1 MNILLL
7 KQISILS
14 LIAGAA
20 LGVVTI
26 IPFIGG
32 IAFLFLMMCIGAAL
46 IIYLKKMTL
55 VGFLE
60 LKDGALYGG
69 IAGFVSFLGFAAVYF
84 PLASIIGLIFKN
96 SQYSLVTFSVGSGF
110 FVVLLLSV
118 FVAILSAVIN
128 SFSALAATYIYAQ
141 LEPRPE
147 ENTTNFEI
155 EE

>member
-110 FVVLLLSV
+110 FVVLLLQASSDDNTYCPTEDALQPGA
-118 FVAILSAVIN
+118 FCQEIP
-128 SFSALAATYIYAQ
+128 FSLQ
-141 LEPRPE
+141 
-147 ENTTNFEI
+147 
-155 EE
+155 

>member
-1 MNILLL
+1 MRIY
-7 KQISILS
+7 
-14 LIAGAA
+14 
-20 LGVVTI
+20 
-26 IPFIGG
+26 GG
-32 IAFLFLMMCIGAAL
+32 LPVLFL
-46 IIYLKKMTL
+46 
-55 VGFLE
+55 
-60 LKDGALYGG
+60 
-69 IAGFVSFLGFAAVYF
+69 LGFAAVYF

>member
-20 LGVVTI
+20 LGAITI
-26 IPFIGG
+26 VPFIGG
-32 IAFLFLMMCIGAAL
+32 IAFIFLMMCVGAAL

-55 VGFLE
+55 VGYLE

-69 IAGFVSFLGFAAVYF
+69 IAGFVSFLGFSLVYF
-84 PLASIIGLIFKN
+84 PLAAILGLIFKN
-96 SQYSLVTFSVGSGF
+96 TQYSLVTFSLGSGF
-110 FVVLLLSV
+110 FVIVLLSV
-118 FVAILSAVIN
+118 FVAILSAVVN
-128 SFSALAATYIYAQ
+128 SFSGLAAAYIYSQ
-141 LEPRPE
+141 IEPRPE
-147 ENTTNFEI
+147 ENVTNFEI

>member
-69 IAGFVSFLGFAAVYF
+69 IAGFVSFLG
-84 PLASIIGLIFKN
+84 LIFKN

-110 FVVLLLSV
+110 FVVLLLSI

>member
-55 VGFLE
+55 VGFL
-60 LKDGALYGG
+60 
-69 IAGFVSFLGFAAVYF
+69 
-84 PLASIIGLIFKN
+84 
-96 SQYSLVTFSVGSGF
+96 
-110 FVVLLLSV
+110 
-118 FVAILSAVIN
+118 
-128 SFSALAATYIYAQ
+128 
-141 LEPRPE
+141 
-147 ENTTNFEI
+147 
-155 EE
+155 